1 MRLFDTRTGSIHE
14 FAIQH
19 KVSLCALYK
28 WQKKRGKLQNFNV
41 SIRDVQ
47 HMRSRI
53 KLLEEAIKVLHDSAI
68 LKNATL
74 REKLTEMHRVKDL
87 HSVHCLAFAFNVP
100 RGTYYNDLLRAKGE
114 NAWFQQRRRLLEPMI
129 RSIHEES
136 HGSYGAEKIA
146 AVMKLRGTAVDSR
159 TVAAIMQEMGIASNR
174 NASCKDYKTA
184 RARYKA
190 KLRDKAARF
199 TEDAPNKLWGCD
211 VSEVAFM
218 HTKLYLCVII
228 DVFSRKV
235 VGWKTGGSNCT
246 RLVKATFEKSFAERK
261 PNPGLVFH
269 TDRGSPN
276 ISRRFFDCLRKHQ
289 AMMSLSRPHVPTD
302 NPVVESFF
310 RNFKSE
316 IIDTQRFTSLDSML
330 KAIARH
336 IDIYNGLRPHGFL
349 GNKTPNMAEAE
360 YFAEDPTNLA
370 NSNRN
375 RGSILWG

>member
-1 MRLFDTRTGSIHE
+1 MRLFDARTCSIHE

-74 REKLTEMHRVKDL
+74 REKLTEMHRVKDQ

-146 AVMKLRGTAVDSR
+146 AVMKLRGTQAEARSR
-159 TVAAIMQEMGIASNR
+159 LSYGSRLAQHFATVLRLPAQASG
-174 NASCKDYKTA
+174 D
-184 RARYKA
+184 
-190 KLRDKAARF
+190 D
-199 TEDAPNKLWGCD
+199 
-211 VSEVAFM
+211 VAFASA
-218 HTKLYLCVII
+218 C
-228 DVFSRKV
+228 
-235 VGWKTGGSNCT
+235 
-246 RLVKATFEKSFAERK
+246 
-261 PNPGLVFH
+261 PN
-269 TDRGSPN
+269 
-276 ISRRFFDCLRKHQ
+276 
-289 AMMSLSRPHVPTD
+289 
-302 NPVVESFF
+302 
-310 RNFKSE
+310 
-316 IIDTQRFTSLDSML
+316 
-330 KAIARH
+330 
-336 IDIYNGLRPHGFL
+336 
-349 GNKTPNMAEAE
+349 
-360 YFAEDPTNLA
+360 
-370 NSNRN
+370 
-375 RGSILWG
+375 